1 MATSIKISQLPAKG
15 ANLEATDLLE
25 VSEFNGTGYVSKS
38 ITGQEIIDSASG
50 GSGVTDVTATAP
62 VLSTGGTTPD
72 ISMAVADAG
81 HDGYLS
87 STDWNTFDAKV
98 DSVTATYPMFST
110 GGANPDLSMYEADGT
125 VPGYISTADYV
136 YFANKQQ
143 ALVSGTNIK
152 TINGSSLLGSGNLV
166 VSSNPSVIVLNATD
180 GTAVTGTL
188 TETISRSL
196 LIPANTF
203 TSEGMLEVVARVFKT
218 GTLAGQTFRIYK
230 NTSNTL
236 TGATLIGLVLSAS
249 TQLYAQAIRTY
260 RINSNTLTGFPT
272 STAASVDYAQNGNVE
287 LSTTFTTSVDNYIL
301 FAIQLSSTGDSSTI
315 RMARA
320 TKYI

>member
-25 VSEFNGTGYVSKS
+25 VSEFNGTGYVTKS
-38 ITGQEIIDSASG
+38 ITGQEIIDSVSSG
-50 GSGVTDVTATAP
+50 GVTDVTATAP

-87 STDWNTFDAKV
+87 STDWNTFND
-98 DSVTATYPMFST
+98 
-110 GGANPDLSMYEADGT
+110 
-125 VPGYISTADYV
+125 
-136 YFANKQQ
+136 KQEL
-143 ALVSGTNIK
+143 LVSATNIK
-152 TINGSSLLGSGNLV
+152 TINGSSVLGSGDLV
-166 VSSNPSVIVLNATD
+166 VSATANPSVVALSATD
-180 GTAVTGTL
+180 GTAVTGT
-188 TETISRSL
+188 TAETISRSL

-203 TSEGMLEVVARVFKT
+203 TSSGMLEVVGRVFKT
-218 GTLAGQTFRIYK
+218 GTVGNQSFRIYK

-236 TGATLIGLVLSAS
+236 TGATLIGSFLLSSSAVL
-249 TQLYAQAIRTY
+249 AQGIRTF
-260 RINSNTLTGFPT
+260 RITSNTLTGLPT
-272 STAASVDYAQNGNVE
+272 SSAAQTDYSTNLNAEV
-287 LSTTFTTSVDNYIL
+287 STTFTTSVDNYII
-301 FAIQLSSTGDSSTI
+301 FAIQLAGTSDSSVV